1 MYSINCRSKFE
12 TNWTSFGN
20 FHFLIKIPPPP
31 QQNNFRLHNLKMYLH
46 PHPDQNKNA
55 DEIQF
60 VPNVWDGKEAGKNHP
75 KKVWPLFYYLIALV
89 CQGLFLLSGLIM
101 SFFFPLR
108 LDSVTSVWALKFL
121 NVRDKHVALESS
133 SWGLEAALVFCVT
146 FSTAI
151 TLNFLKPLSHL
162 KLGLLLL
169 SLTELSRWPMLT
181 TTHLQTSKRY
191 HVREKRN
198 VLEILV
204 RKSKKFLRFQGRLRG
219 FLLGFTKVTH
229 RAF

>member
-1 MYSINCRSKFE
+1 MQ
-12 TNWTSFGN
+12 T
-20 FHFLIKIPPPP
+20 
-31 QQNNFRLHNLKMYLH
+31 
-46 PHPDQNKNA
+46 
-55 DEIQF
+55 IQF

-133 SWGLEAALVFCVT
+133 SWGWEAALEFCVT

-162 KLGLLLL
+162 KRGLLLL

-198 VLEILV
+198 VLVRDIGEKVKEVFKISRSIERLLV
-204 RKSKKFLRFQGRLRG
+204 RVYQSHKPCLLTRCWLYQVKRKHEAYTYFPTYLHLDH
-219 FLLGFTKVTH
+219 LGFSL
-229 RAF
+229 

>member
-1 MYSINCRSKFE
+1 MQ
-12 TNWTSFGN
+12 T
-20 FHFLIKIPPPP
+20 
-31 QQNNFRLHNLKMYLH
+31 
-46 PHPDQNKNA
+46 
-55 DEIQF
+55 IQF
-60 VPNVWDGKEAGKNHP
+60 VPNVWDRKEASKNHP
-75 KKVWPLFYYLIALV
+75 KKVWPLFYYLFAL
-89 CQGLFLLSGLIM
+89 LLLGPFPFVRTNYEL
-101 SFFFPLR
+101 FFPLR
-108 LDSVTSVWALKFL
+108 LDSVNSVWALKFL

-133 SWGLEAALVFCVT
+133 SWGWEADLEFCVT

-169 SLTELSRWPMLT
+169 SMTELSRWSMLT
-181 TTHLQTSKRY
+181 TTDLQTSKRY

-204 RKSKKFLRFQGRLRG
+204 RKSKKFLRFQDRLRG
-219 FLLGFTKVTH
+219 FLLGFTKVTN